1 MTEQEIEKLV
11 QDKLNEAYKE
21 NEPPKKFFL
30 TENGRGV
37 VDGGDMY
44 NAVVEDVLR
53 IVQKAMTETLKAALT
68 APRSVRPM
76 APKPD
81 VPHKRLPAL
90 SSVPS
95 LLLLHRRSSAAGPNS
110 SGSTSGDAPTHCS
123 PNG

>member
-37 VDGGDMY
+37 VDMY

-53 IVQKAMTETLKAALT
+53 IVQKAMTETLKAAL
-68 APRSVRPM
+68 
-76 APKPD
+76 K
-81 VPHKRLPAL
+81 K
-90 SSVPS
+90 
-95 LLLLHRRSSAAGPNS
+95 
-110 SGSTSGDAPTHCS
+110 
-123 PNG
+123 

>member
-53 IVQKAMTETLKAALT
+53 IVQKAMTETLKGAL
-68 APRSVRPM
+68 
-76 APKPD
+76 K
-81 VPHKRLPAL
+81 K
-90 SSVPS
+90 
-95 LLLLHRRSSAAGPNS
+95 
-110 SGSTSGDAPTHCS
+110 
-123 PNG
+123 

>member
-44 NAVVEDVLR
+44 NALVANVLA
-53 IVQKAMTETLKAALT
+53 IVKQATAETLKAAL
-68 APRSVRPM
+68 
-76 APKPD
+76 K
-81 VPHKRLPAL
+81 K
-90 SSVPS
+90 
-95 LLLLHRRSSAAGPNS
+95 
-110 SGSTSGDAPTHCS
+110 
-123 PNG
+123 

>member
-1 MTEQEIEKLV
+1 MNLQNARFSQVYFKKTRKKRTRCRIIINAGYYGKEVTRMTEQEIEKLV

-53 IVQKAMTETLKAALT
+53 IVQKAMTETLKAAL
-68 APRSVRPM
+68 
-76 APKPD
+76 K
-81 VPHKRLPAL
+81 K
-90 SSVPS
+90 
-95 LLLLHRRSSAAGPNS
+95 
-110 SGSTSGDAPTHCS
+110 
-123 PNG
+123 